1 MNRRS
6 ATLLLTIFAAL
17 TAGVVLAADA
27 LPPRTEW
34 GDPDL
39 RGIWSNATVTPLE
52 RPAELGDK
60 THHTEEEAAAL
71 RGTGLQTILEA
82 VGGTSEGE
90 LTGELNEVWL
100 EAPVE
105 VVDSRRT
112 SQVVDP
118 ADGQIPFTEE
128 GRQRQ
133 RRDMF
138 RRFTGST
145 AESHEDLHMGDRCL
159 LFLSVYFANPFY
171 LNNHQ
176 IFQTPDHVAIL
187 SEYGPMTRII
197 PLDDT
202 LPLDESIPLWNG
214 SSRGRWE
221 GETLV
226 VETANYDGRTF
237 FQGATEDVRVI
248 ERFRRV
254 DEDTIDYTMTAT
266 DPASFTQPWTIE
278 NNLRA
283 TEGPLYEFACHE
295 GNYGLVNVLS
305 GARASEKST
314 LEEAAP
320 R

>member
-1 MNRRS
+1 MNLR
-6 ATLLLTIFAAL
+6 ATARLSTILVAL
-17 TAGVVLAADA
+17 TTGVALAADA
-27 LPPRTEW
+27 PPPRTEW

-52 RPAELGDK
+52 RPAALGDK
-60 THHTEEEAAAL
+60 THYTEEEAAAL
-71 RGTGLQTILEA
+71 HGTGLQTILDA
-82 VGGTSEGE
+82 IGRTTEGE
-90 LTGELNEVWL
+90 LTGEINEIWL

-112 SQVVDP
+112 SQIVDP
-118 ADGQIPFTEE
+118 PDGKIPFTKE
-128 GRQRQ
+128 GRQRYMESQ
-133 RRDMF
+133 LK
-138 RRFTGST
+138 RFAGAT
-145 AESHEDLHMGDRCL
+145 AASHEDLHMGDRCL
-159 LFLSVYFANPFY
+159 LFLSLYFSNPFY

-197 PLDDT
+197 HLDDT
-202 LPLDESIPLWNG
+202 APLDESISLWNG
-214 SSRGRWE
+214 SSRGHWE
-221 GETLV
+221 GDTLV

-237 FQGATEDVRVI
+237 FQGATEGLRVV

-254 DEDTIDYTMTAT
+254 DADTIDYSFTAT

-305 GARASEKST
+305 GARASEK
-314 LEEAAP
+314 AAQE
-320 R
+320 